1 MSTADHLRRVRL
13 RASAGPAAPPTPSPA
28 TASIGERRLELRDP
42 FAWETGRQP
51 RGRWRWWVALAAVM
65 GGALALRL
73 WGIRQGLPY
82 AYNTDEN
89 SHFVPRALAFLNTGD
104 FNPHY
109 FNNPPAYSYF
119 LYAVFAVWFGGARA
133 AVHTIATNPTEV
145 FVVARVAAAI
155 LGTFA
160 LWLLY
165 LAGSRL
171 LDRRVGLLA
180 AALLGV
186 AFLPVFYSHLAL
198 NDVPVL
204 APLTLSVVG
213 TARVLRLGRP
223 LDYLLAGV
231 GLGVACATK
240 YTAGVVLAPLLAAAA
255 VQFLAPGGRRVALI
269 GVGLAAVAAVGSFLV
284 ANPYAI
290 GDYATFKGGLSHQT
304 AVAGADAGKLG
315 LTQHSGF
322 VYYLWSFTWGLGWVP
337 ALAAV
342 AGVVLLWRDE
352 RRLVA
357 VLAPAPI
364 LFLIFMG
371 LQGRYFGR
379 WLMPIFPI
387 VCILAAYAVVEIAD
401 RISVRRP
408 LLRPTMLALGAVALC
423 GQGLVYSIH
432 SGLVLSRADTR
443 NQTRDWMV
451 AHVPVGTRIV
461 VEPVVPNTW
470 ASDIG
475 PPTPQNGEGA
485 RWMKFPTS
493 STNVDA
499 SGRLQINTGKTV
511 NIEDYER
518 TLQPGLVSLY
528 ERNGYCWVISGSTQS
543 GRAFAAPRQVPQAL
557 SYYRRLARAQVA
569 YRASPFGAGARP
581 VAFNFDWSFDY
592 YPLAY
597 HRPGPVMTVYHLAG
611 GTCSA

>member
-1 MSTADHLRRVRL
+1 MSTADHLRRTLL
-13 RASAGPAAPPTPSPA
+13 RASAGPAAPPRPEAA
-28 TASIGERRLELRDP
+28 TAEIAERRVELVEP
-42 FAWETGRQP
+42 YAWETSRRA
-51 RGRWRWWVALAAVM
+51 RGRWRWWLALAALLA
-65 GGALALRL
+65 GALALRL
-73 WGIRQGLPY
+73 WGIRQGLPF

-89 SHFVPRALAFLNTGD
+89 SHFVPHALAFFNSD

-109 FNNPPAYSYF
+109 FNNPPAFTYL
-119 LYAVFAVWFGGARA
+119 LYAVFSVWFGGRA
-133 AVHTIATNPTEV
+133 AVHTFAANPGEV
-145 FVVARVAAAI
+145 FLVARVTAAV

-160 LWLLY
+160 VWLLY

-180 AALLGV
+180 AALVSV

-204 APLTLSVVG
+204 APLTLSLVG

-240 YTAGVVLAPLLAAAA
+240 YTAGIVLAPLLAAAA
-255 VQFLAPGGRRVALI
+255 VQFMAPGGRRLALA
-269 GVGLAAVAAVGSFLV
+269 GVGIAAAAAVASFLI

-290 GDYATFKGGLSHQT
+290 GDFQTFKGGLSHQSS
-304 AVAGADAGKLG
+304 VAGAEAGKLG
-315 LTQHSGF
+315 LTQHSGLA
-322 VYYLWSFTWGLGWVP
+322 YYLWSFTWGLGWVP

-342 AGVVLLWRDE
+342 AGMILLWRDE

-357 VLAPAPI
+357 LLAPAPI

-371 LQGRYFGR
+371 SQGRYFGR
-379 WLMPIFPI
+379 WLMPVFPI

-408 LLRPTMLALGAVALC
+408 RLRPTMLAVGAVALC

-443 NQTRDWMV
+443 NLTRDWMV
-451 AHVPVGTRIV
+451 SHVPIGSKIV
-461 VEPVVPNTW
+461 VEPVVPNGWT
-470 ASDIG
+470 SDIG
-475 PPTPQNGEGA
+475 PPSSITGNGL
-485 RWMKFPTS
+485 RWNKFPTS
-493 STNVDA
+493 STNVDS
-499 SGRLQINTGKTV
+499 SGHLRLGAGRVV

-518 TLQPGLVSLY
+518 VLQPGLVSLY
-528 ERNGYCWVISGSTQS
+528 ERNGYCWVVSGSTQS
-543 GRAFAAPRQVPQAL
+543 GRAQAAPRQVPLAIV
-557 SYYRRLARAQVA
+557 YYRRLARAQVA
-569 YRASPFGAGARP
+569 YQASPFGAGAHP
-581 VAFNFDWSFDY
+581 VPFNFDWSFDY

-611 GTCSA
+611 GVCAHS